1 MLFLYRF
8 FCGVLKVEFFGV
20 YPEKVLNLCARNGIN
35 VWSARYK
42 KQKIYCKMIARDFLL
57 LHKIL
62 RKSGIKVHILEKRGF
77 PFFIRKYNK
86 RFGIVLGLIIF
97 FSFLQIMSGYI
108 WIIDVVGNE
117 TVKESEIISHCEEIG
132 IKQGIRKSKISPKAD
147 AQELLLKNDKLAWGS
162 LNIEGC
168 RLTVNVTEIT
178 EKDADNSIAT
188 NLVATADGIVKHID
202 VKSGNCLVKVGDVVK
217 KGDVLVSG
225 IIENMS
231 ETKFVRCRGEIFA
244 ETQTEV
250 ILKENLTRKETVP
263 NGKLKNKRAFEFF
276 TLKIPLYLGAEK
288 GLFETENSV
297 WQLKL
302 FGQNLPI
309 KIHTKKFIFKT
320 EHTVK
325 ISPEKAEEKLKDRLK
340 TEYKGSVKTQQITHT
355 KEYAQ
360 LYAVMVD
367 SRNIA
372 KSENLIFG
380 VGN

>member
-1 MLFLYRF
+1 MTGVQRVLFR
-8 FCGVLKVEFFGV
+8 
-20 YPEKVLNLCARNGIN
+20 
-35 VWSARYK
+35 S
-42 KQKIYCKMIARDFLL
+42 
-57 LHKIL
+57 
-62 RKSGIKVHILEKRGF
+62 IKVHILEKRGF